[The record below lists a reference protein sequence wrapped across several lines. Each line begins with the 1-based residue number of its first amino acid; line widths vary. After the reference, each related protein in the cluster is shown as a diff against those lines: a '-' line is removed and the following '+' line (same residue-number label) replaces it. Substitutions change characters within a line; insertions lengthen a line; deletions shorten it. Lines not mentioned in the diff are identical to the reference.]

1 MIIED
6 AELITTVAPSI
17 NLLPIPVD
25 IIIGNHCLGKSSRY
39 ILVSSFAAAVEF
51 LLWNAEPPNALIAL
65 ANPRVT
71 TKAPKIAIAS
81 NSRGAEVGQKIE
93 MNWDD
98 FGSLPEAEQEAV
110 TISKLFSHSSIFMG
124 PDASVPN
131 ALQQAEVLTKN
142 GQSIALLMATHGFE
156 YSPQLGIALPSLL
169 GVDKGKLNLV
179 SANKVSQ
186 YDLTQS
192 VVFLSS
198 CNAAAGVSGSR
209 RDFFTGLVSA
219 FASSGA
225 SLIASTWWEV
235 DSAFARDF
243 SVGFF
248 DKFKTKS
255 LGGGCWFRH

>member
-1 MIIED
+1 
-6 AELITTVAPSI
+6 
-17 NLLPIPVD
+17 
-25 IIIGNHCLGKSSRY
+25 
-39 ILVSSFAAAVEF
+39 
-51 LLWNAEPPNALIAL
+51 
-65 ANPRVT
+65 
-71 TKAPKIAIAS
+71 
-81 NSRGAEVGQKIE
+81 

-98 FGSLPEAEQEAV
+98 FGSLPEAE
-110 TISKLFSHSSIFMG
+110 KLLQFRNYFLTPPYSWVRTLPFLMRC
-124 PDASVPN
+124 AS
-131 ALQQAEVLTKN
+131 EVLTKK

-255 LGGGCWFRH
+255 LGEAVAGLGTDIHYKRQALGFSFIYP